1 MKRKHFLLLT
11 MLGLIVGSAFFSA
24 CEKVPA
30 VKLTVDETMLVGK
43 WSAQDNPQEF
53 WRFDSDHAG
62 ETWDQSEDV
71 QEGEGI
77 HYNWSVTGDQLQIDN
92 YGEMGQHV
100 YKDYTV
106 TYQTRDSLVWKDLYG
121 NSRSFTR
128 SEI

>member
-1 MKRKHFLLLT
+1 M
-11 MLGLIVGSAFFSA
+11 GSAFFSA

-30 VKLTVDETMLVGK
+30 VKLTVDEIMLVGK

-53 WRFDSDHAG
+53 WRYDKDHTG
-62 ETWDQSEDV
+62 ETWDLSEDV

>member
-1 MKRKHFLLLT
+1 M
-11 MLGLIVGSAFFSA
+11 GSAFFSA
-24 CEKVPA
+24 CEKVPT

-71 QEGEGI
+71 QEGEGTR
-77 HYNWSVTGDQLQIDN
+77 YNWSVTEDQLQIDL

>member
-53 WRFDSDHAG
+53 WRYDKDHTG

-71 QEGEGI
+71 QEGEGT
-77 HYNWSVTGDQLQIDN
+77 HYNWSVTEDQLQIDL

>member
-43 WSAQDNPQEF
+43 WSAQDNPQEL
-53 WRFDSDHAG
+53 
-62 ETWDQSEDV
+62 
-71 QEGEGI
+71 
-77 HYNWSVTGDQLQIDN
+77 SVTEDQLQIDL